1 MSWKN
6 VKLIF
11 LREVRDQLRDRR
23 TLFMVAVL
31 PLLLYPSLGIGLIS
45 QLTSVNEQTRTV
57 VALGANDLPQPAL
70 IDGDHFVHLKDDHLG
85 SSADAEI
92 SFDNIRVVTP
102 ENLTTFSDEDR
113 ASLGGFIDK
122 AKQRQAELERLAW
135 LQSQLPAE
143 VPETYTAEQS
153 RMRHEEFELRDSL
166 QSLFDGGKVQVLIV
180 FPADFN
186 RRLTSIEESLAS
198 GEIGANETINI
209 PAPVVIYN
217 GANEKSG
224 LAFSTVASALRS
236 WERELLSRRLRRLD
250 LPSSLPRPVQ
260 PVAADLAQAEE
271 LAANMWSKLFPAL
284 LVMMSVTGAFYP
296 AVDLGAGEKE
306 RGTMETLLIS
316 PATRTEIVL
325 GKFFTVMLFSLT
337 TALLNVLS
345 MGITGLQ
352 MASQV
357 GASSPQLGDMSLPSW
372 PSLMAVVLIA
382 IPLASLFS
390 ALSLAIA
397 MFARS
402 SKEGQYYL
410 SPLLMATL
418 GLTMFC
424 SNPTYE
430 LDPYKSVLPVIGPAL
445 LLKALLLGTMPP
457 VELLGYTATVLAA
470 SAFYSGCA
478 IWWAIELFQREDVL
492 FREVERF
499 DPRLWIRHLL
509 RDKEPTPTRGEAVF
523 CFVIIA
529 VLQFVFMMRMP
540 AILAANNSPSALPI
554 LQTIYLIVT
563 VALPPAL
570 MAILLTSDPLGTL
583 RLRLP
588 SQSRMEGISD
598 VVSFIANPVKALF
611 RRMLRRP
618 GLGMMV
624 VGFVLP
630 IVLLPI
636 SLELINS
643 LSWFFPP
650 APPGMDRVMEG
661 MQSSQVPVWL
671 SLVAFAVAPAFCEEL
686 AFRGFILSGLQ
697 KSRNKWVPIIVSAVL
712 FGMIHL
718 IPKQIFNASLLGLV
732 LGLLA
737 VRSRSLWPG
746 VIFHLIYNGMQ
757 VGMARMQPEWL
768 ESGVA
773 KLFFTVDMSSGSPD
787 PRFNMLTLLI
797 SGLASA
803 VLIGGLIRRH
813 SESEPSPS
821 MNLEGE
827 PTPHAA

>member
-6 VKLIF
+6 VRLIF

-23 TLFMVAVL
+23 TLFMVAIL

-45 QLTSVNEQTRTV
+45 QMTSVNEQTRTV

-70 IDGDHFVHLKDDHLG
+70 IDGDHFVQLKDDHLG
-85 SSADAEI
+85 SSSDAEI

-102 ENLTTFSDEDR
+102 ENLTSLSKEDQP
-113 ASLGGFIDK
+113 ALGEFIDK
-122 AKQRQAELERLAW
+122 AKQRQPELERLAW
-135 LQSQLPAE
+135 LQSHLPAE
-143 VPETYTAEQS
+143 VPATYTPDQS
-153 RMRHEEFELRDSL
+153 RMRHEEIELRDSL

-198 GEIGANETINI
+198 GEIGANETIDI

-224 LAFSTVASALRS
+224 LAFSTVANALRS
-236 WERELLSRRLRRLD
+236 WERELLNRRLRRLD

-271 LAANMWSKLFPAL
+271 LAANMWSKLFPGL

-372 PSLMAVVLIA
+372 TSLMAVVLIA

-523 CFVIIA
+523 CFVLIA

-540 AILAANNSPSALPI
+540 ALLAGNNSPTALPI

-570 MAILLTSDPLGTL
+570 MAILLTSNPLKTL
-583 RLRLP
+583 RLKLP
-588 SQSRMEGISD
+588 SKGMLATS
-598 VVSFIANPVKALF
+598 IA
-611 RRMLRRP
+611 
-618 GLGMMV
+618 
-624 VGFVLP
+624 LP

-661 MQSSQVPVWL
+661 MQSTQIPFWL
-671 SLVAFAVAPAFCEEL
+671 SFVAFAVAPAFCEEL

-697 KSRNKWVPIIVSAVL
+697 KSRHRWIPIIISAVL

-746 VIFHLIYNGMQ
+746 IMFHLIYNGMQ
-757 VGMARMQPEWL
+757 VLMSRMQPEWL

-773 KLFFTVDMSSGSPD
+773 RIFFTVDTTSGVPD
-787 PRFNMLTLLI
+787 ARFNMLTLLI

-813 SESEPSPS
+813 SESDPTPPAP
-821 MNLEGE
+821 LESE
-827 PTPHAA
+827 PTPHAV

>member
-6 VKLIF
+6 VRLIF

-23 TLFMVAVL
+23 TLFMVAIL

-45 QLTSVNEQTRTV
+45 QMTSVNEQTRTV

-70 IDGDHFVHLKDDHLG
+70 IDGDHFVQLKDDHLG
-85 SSADAEI
+85 SSSDAEI

-102 ENLTTFSDEDR
+102 ENLTSLSKEDQP
-113 ASLGGFIDK
+113 ALGEFIDK
-122 AKQRQAELERLAW
+122 AKQRQPELERLAW
-135 LQSQLPAE
+135 LQSHLPAE
-143 VPETYTAEQS
+143 VPATYTPDQS
-153 RMRHEEFELRDSL
+153 RMRHEEIELRDSL

-198 GEIGANETINI
+198 GEIGANETIDI

-224 LAFSTVASALRS
+224 LAFSTVANALRS
-236 WERELLSRRLRRLD
+236 WERELLNRRLRRLD

-271 LAANMWSKLFPAL
+271 LAANMWSKLFPGL

-372 PSLMAVVLIA
+372 TSLMAVVLIA

-523 CFVIIA
+523 CFVLIA

-540 AILAANNSPSALPI
+540 TLLAGNNSPTALPI

-570 MAILLTSDPLGTL
+570 MAILLTSNPLKTL
-583 RLRLP
+583 RLKLP
-588 SQSRMEGISD
+588 SKGMLATS
-598 VVSFIANPVKALF
+598 IA
-611 RRMLRRP
+611 
-618 GLGMMV
+618 
-624 VGFVLP
+624 LP

-661 MQSSQVPVWL
+661 MQSTQIPFWL
-671 SLVAFAVAPAFCEEL
+671 SFVAFAVAPAFCEEL

-697 KSRNKWVPIIVSAVL
+697 KSRHRWIPIIISAVL

-746 VIFHLIYNGMQ
+746 IMFHLIYNGMQ
-757 VGMARMQPEWL
+757 VLMSRMQPEWL

-773 KLFFTVDMSSGSPD
+773 RIFFTVDTTSGVPD
-787 PRFNMLTLLI
+787 ARFNMLTLLI

-813 SESEPSPS
+813 SESDPTPPAP
-821 MNLEGE
+821 LESE
-827 PTPHAA
+827 PTPHAV